1 MSEEEL
7 REKLAKRLGVD
18 AQEIGGGYEFGQFWD
33 GPNEYSIEE
42 VKQIN
47 A

>member
-1 MSEEEL
+1 MSEKEL
-7 REKLAKRLGVD
+7 REKLAKHLEIDVE
-18 AQEIGGGYEFGQFWD
+18 EIGGGYEFGQFWD